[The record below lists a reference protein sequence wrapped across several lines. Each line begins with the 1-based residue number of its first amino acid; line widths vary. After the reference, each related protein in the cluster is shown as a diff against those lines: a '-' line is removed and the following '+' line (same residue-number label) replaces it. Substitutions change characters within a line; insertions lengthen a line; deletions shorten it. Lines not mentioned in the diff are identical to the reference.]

1 MKPTKIFIILSIM
14 SLLVAS
20 CKIGKHYTR
29 PDMELPDMLD
39 STYNAA
45 DSISIADL
53 PWNDVYAD
61 TLLQD
66 LIELTL
72 ENNKDLLIAA
82 ARVKELAALKRIDV
96 ANLFPD
102 VALRVYAEKEQDNYG
117 GNNAD
122 DNNQFDLKARI
133 TWEIDLWGKLRWAK
147 DKSMAQFLA
156 SVENQRALQMSL
168 VANVAEAYFEL
179 VALDNELRIVNQTV
193 DARREGLELAR
204 LRYEGGLTSEM
215 TYRQA
220 QVELASAEA
229 LVPDLEQKISLKENE
244 IAFLAGE
251 YPRAIGRVEQPEDVI
266 LPVSLP
272 VGLPST
278 LLERR
283 PDVRKAEQDLIAAN
297 AQVGIAYTNM
307 FPRISLTADL
317 GAESDQ
323 LGDILKSPYHL
334 ISGTLLQPIVG
345 LWKNKSQHKAAQAAY
360 EQAVYAYEKAVLN
373 AFMDAYNAIVQFN
386 KTREIYESQY
396 RLERSSRSTLD
407 LAQLQYMNGVIGY
420 LDLLDAQR
428 TYLSAQIDLSN
439 AVRDKQIAV
448 VNLYKALGG
457 GWQPADSEMAE

>member
-1 MKPTKIFIILSIM
+1 M
-14 SLLVAS
+14 LVAS
-20 CKIGKHYTR
+20 CKLGKRYTR
-29 PDMELPDMLD
+29 PDLELPDLID
-39 STYNAA
+39 STSTAA
-45 DSISIADL
+45 DTISIADL
-53 PWNDVYAD
+53 PWNYVYAD
-61 TLLQD
+61 TMLQT
-66 LIELTL
+66 LIKKTL

-102 VALRVYAEKEQDNYG
+102 VALRVYAKKEQDNYG

-122 DNNQFDLKARI
+122 DDNQFDLKAHI
-133 TWEIDLWGKLRWAK
+133 TWELDLWGNLRWAK
-147 DKSMAQFLA
+147 DRSMAQFMS

-168 VANVAEAYFEL
+168 VANVAQSYFEL
-179 VALDNELRIVNQTV
+179 VALDNELRIVSQTV

-229 LVPDLEQKISLKENE
+229 LIPDLEQQITLKENE

-251 YPRAIGRVEQPEDVI
+251 YPQAIGRVELPEDVI
-266 LPVSLP
+266 LPVNLP

-283 PDVRKAEQDLIAAN
+283 PDVRQAEQDLIAAN

-323 LGDILKSPYHL
+323 LSEILKSPYHL
-334 ISGTLLQPIVG
+334 ISGTLLQPVVG
-345 LWKNKSQHKAAQAAY
+345 LWKNKSRHRAAQAAY

-373 AFMDAYNAIVQFN
+373 AFMDAYNAIVQYN
-386 KTREIYESQY
+386 KTQEIYDSQY

-457 GWQPADSEMAE
+457 GWQPASTSAQ

>member
-1 MKPTKIFIILSIM
+1 MKTTKIFITIALL

-20 CKIGKHYTR
+20 CKLGKRYTR
-29 PDMELPDMLD
+29 PDLELPDLID
-39 STYNAA
+39 STSTAA
-45 DSISIADL
+45 DTISIADL
-53 PWNDVYAD
+53 PWNYVYAD
-61 TLLQD
+61 TMLQA
-66 LIELTL
+66 LIKKTL

-133 TWEIDLWGKLRWAK
+133 TWELDLWGNLRWAK
-147 DKSMAQFLA
+147 DRSMAQFMS

-168 VANVAEAYFEL
+168 VANVAQSYFEL
-179 VALDNELRIVNQTV
+179 VALDNELRIVSQTV

-229 LVPDLEQKISLKENE
+229 LIPDLEQQITLKENE

-251 YPRAIGRVEQPEDVI
+251 YPQAIGRVELPEDVI
-266 LPVSLP
+266 LPVNLP

-283 PDVRKAEQDLIAAN
+283 PDVRQAEQDLIAAN

-323 LGDILKSPYHL
+323 LSEILKSPYHL
-334 ISGTLLQPIVG
+334 ISGTLLQPVVG
-345 LWKNKSQHKAAQAAY
+345 LWKNKSRHRAAQAAY

-373 AFMDAYNAIVQFN
+373 AFMDAYNAIVQYN
-386 KTREIYESQY
+386 KTQEIYDSQY

-457 GWQPADSEMAE
+457 GWQPASTSAQ

>member
-1 MKPTKIFIILSIM
+1 MKTTKIFITIALL

-20 CKIGKHYTR
+20 CKLGKRYTR
-29 PDMELPDMLD
+29 PDLELPDLID
-39 STYNAA
+39 STSTAA
-45 DSISIADL
+45 DTISIADL
-53 PWNDVYAD
+53 PWNYVYAD
-61 TLLQD
+61 TMLQA
-66 LIELTL
+66 LIKKTL

-102 VALRVYAEKEQDNYG
+102 VALRVYAKKEQDNYG

-122 DNNQFDLKARI
+122 DDNQFDLKARI
-133 TWEIDLWGKLRWAK
+133 TWELDLWGNLRWAK
-147 DKSMAQFLA
+147 DRSMAQFMS

-168 VANVAEAYFEL
+168 VANVAQSYFEL
-179 VALDNELRIVNQTV
+179 VALDNELRIVSQTV

-229 LVPDLEQKISLKENE
+229 LIPDLERQITLKENE

-251 YPRAIGRVEQPEDVI
+251 YPQAIGRVELPEDVI
-266 LPVSLP
+266 LPVNLP

-283 PDVRKAEQDLIAAN
+283 PDVRQAEQDLIAAN

-323 LGDILKSPYHL
+323 LSEILKSPYHL
-334 ISGTLLQPIVG
+334 ISGTLLQPVVG
-345 LWKNKSQHKAAQAAY
+345 LWKNKSRHRAAQAAY

-373 AFMDAYNAIVQFN
+373 AFMDAYNAIVQYN
-386 KTREIYESQY
+386 KTQEIYDSQY

-457 GWQPADSEMAE
+457 GWQPASTSAQ

>member
-1 MKPTKIFIILSIM
+1 MKTTKIFITIALL

-20 CKIGKHYTR
+20 CKLGKRYTR
-29 PDMELPDMLD
+29 PDLELPDLID
-39 STYNAA
+39 STSTAA
-45 DSISIADL
+45 DTISIADL
-53 PWNDVYAD
+53 PWNYVYAD
-61 TLLQD
+61 TMLQA
-66 LIELTL
+66 LIKKTL

-102 VALRVYAEKEQDNYG
+102 VALRVYAKKEQDNYG

-122 DNNQFDLKARI
+122 DDNQFDLKARI
-133 TWEIDLWGKLRWAK
+133 TWELDLWGNLRWAK
-147 DKSMAQFLA
+147 DRSMAQFMS

-168 VANVAEAYFEL
+168 VANVAQSYFEL
-179 VALDNELRIVNQTV
+179 VALDNELRIVSQTV

-229 LVPDLEQKISLKENE
+229 LIPDLEQQITLKENE

-251 YPRAIGRVEQPEDVI
+251 YPQAIGRVELPEDVI
-266 LPVSLP
+266 LPVNLP

-283 PDVRKAEQDLIAAN
+283 PDVRQAEQDLIAAN

-323 LGDILKSPYHL
+323 LSEILKSPYHL
-334 ISGTLLQPIVG
+334 ISGTLLQPVVG
-345 LWKNKSQHKAAQAAY
+345 LWKNKSRHRAAQAAY

-373 AFMDAYNAIVQFN
+373 AFMDAYNAIVQYN
-386 KTREIYESQY
+386 KTQEIYDSQY

-457 GWQPADSEMAE
+457 GWQPASTSAQ

>member
-1 MKPTKIFIILSIM
+1 M
-14 SLLVAS
+14 LVAS
-20 CKIGKHYTR
+20 CKLGKRYTR
-29 PDMELPDMLD
+29 PDLELPDLID
-39 STYNAA
+39 STSTAA
-45 DSISIADL
+45 DTISIADL
-53 PWNDVYAD
+53 PWNYVYAD
-61 TLLQD
+61 TMLQA
-66 LIELTL
+66 LIKKTL

-102 VALRVYAEKEQDNYG
+102 VALRVYAKKEQDNYG

-122 DNNQFDLKARI
+122 YDNQFDLKARI
-133 TWEIDLWGKLRWAK
+133 TWELDLWGNLRWAK
-147 DKSMAQFLA
+147 DRSMAQFMS

-168 VANVAEAYFEL
+168 VANVAQSYFEL
-179 VALDNELRIVNQTV
+179 VALDNELRIVSQTV

-229 LVPDLEQKISLKENE
+229 LIPDLEQQITLKENE

-251 YPRAIGRVEQPEDVI
+251 YPQAIGRVELPEDVI
-266 LPVSLP
+266 LPVNLP

-283 PDVRKAEQDLIAAN
+283 PDVRQAEQDLIAAN

-323 LGDILKSPYHL
+323 LSEILKSPYHL
-334 ISGTLLQPIVG
+334 ISGTLLQPVVG
-345 LWKNKSQHKAAQAAY
+345 LWKNKSRHRAAQAAY

-373 AFMDAYNAIVQFN
+373 AFMDAYNAIVQYN
-386 KTREIYESQY
+386 KTQEIYDSQY

-457 GWQPADSEMAE
+457 GWQPASTSAQ